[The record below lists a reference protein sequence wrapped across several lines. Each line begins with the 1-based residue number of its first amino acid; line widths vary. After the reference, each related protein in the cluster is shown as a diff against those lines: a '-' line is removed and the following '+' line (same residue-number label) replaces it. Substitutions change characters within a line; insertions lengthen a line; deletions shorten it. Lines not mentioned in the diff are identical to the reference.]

1 MEISREEIKKIVEL
15 SALEYAEEDY
25 DALAKDLGQILAFV
39 DQLKNADIP
48 EQTSFSREIEVD
60 NLRED
65 ILGECISREDALK
78 NAPSHNDTAFT
89 VPKVVE

>member
-25 DALAKDLGQILAFV
+25 DVLAKDLGQILAFV
-39 DQLKNADIP
+39 DQLNNADIP
-48 EQTSFSREIEVD
+48 EQTSFSREVDVD

-65 ILGECISREDALK
+65 IVGETMPREEALK